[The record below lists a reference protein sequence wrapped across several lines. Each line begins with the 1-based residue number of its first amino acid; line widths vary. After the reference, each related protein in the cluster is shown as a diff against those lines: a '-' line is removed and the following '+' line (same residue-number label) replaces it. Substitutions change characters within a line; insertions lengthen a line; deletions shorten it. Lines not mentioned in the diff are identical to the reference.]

1 MAQSIPFRQTHNGF
15 IVAPIPAFNDNYIWA
30 IGDKAGNA
38 WVVDPGDATPVIK
51 IFEEKQLRLSGIL
64 LTHHH
69 KDHTGGV
76 NDLLQHFGSDTPVYG
91 PTDCHSAIS
100 HPLEHSGKIT
110 LSSKNNCFDLQ
121 AIAWPTP
128 GHTLDHWVY
137 LIDDALFCGDTLF
150 SCGCGRMFE
159 GTPEQLYRS
168 LATLDKLS
176 PLTRV
181 YAAHEYTLANINF
194 ALIVEPDNI
203 ELQQY
208 ARAVAEE
215 REQSKPS
222 LPSTIARE
230 QAVNPFLHCTDNRL
244 QAVLQQQFKQPCPD
258 PENRL
263 KLLRLWKDNF

>member
-1 MAQSIPFRQTHNGF
+1 MAQTIPFRQTHNHF

-30 IGDKAGNA
+30 ICDNQQNA
-38 WVVDPGDATPVIK
+38 WVVDPGDAEPVIK
-51 IFEEKQLRLSGIL
+51 IFTEKHLQLSGIL
-64 LTHHH
+64 ITHHH
-69 KDHTGGV
+69 RDHTGGI
-76 NDLLQHFGSDTPVYG
+76 DALLQHFGHVPVYG
-91 PTDCHSAIS
+91 PSQSHNQVN
-100 HPLEHSGKIT
+100 HPLDKSGKAT
-110 LSSKNNCFDLQ
+110 LQSKDNRFDLQ
-121 AIAWPTP
+121 ALVWPTP

-159 GTPEQLYRS
+159 GTPEQLYKS

-181 YAAHEYTLANINF
+181 YAAHEYTLSNINF
-194 ALIVEPDNI
+194 ALLVEPDNT

-208 ARAVAEE
+208 AQTVAAE
-215 REQSKPS
+215 RQQAKPT

-230 QAVNPFLHCTDNRL
+230 QAVNPFLHCGDDRL
-244 QAVLQQQFKQPCPD
+244 QAILQQQFKQPCPD